1 MKAVVATF
9 NMEKALLVT
18 GKGLLREMSIVNFN
32 GPSFPALVVW
42 AALVRAVV

>member
-1 MKAVVATF
+1 
-9 NMEKALLVT
+9 MEKALIT
-18 GKGLLREMSIVNFN
+18 SKGRLRAMSTVNFN